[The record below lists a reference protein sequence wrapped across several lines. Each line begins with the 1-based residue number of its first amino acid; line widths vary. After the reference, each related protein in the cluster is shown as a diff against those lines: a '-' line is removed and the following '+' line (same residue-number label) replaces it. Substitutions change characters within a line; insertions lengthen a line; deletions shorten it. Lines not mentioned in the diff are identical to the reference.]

1 MKNHLLLTVLFIT
14 ILLTACSPA
23 DSAVQTAI
31 AATQRV
37 MLSATVAS
45 TSTPIPTSTFT
56 PAPTSTPTDTPTP
69 TATVTPTPDVRI
81 IDTDPQK
88 LLCTDQDLPEE
99 GKYFIPNSDWM
110 SINTNEEVIS
120 LRGVEKGR
128 DYVISTGR
136 VTGWWV
142 ARARGTRAARLPD
155 ELMCGVYLF
164 KTAEGA
170 RLAMTKYNDVE
181 VSPELNWKYLHVP
194 MDLGDANLTYALY
207 EIDSGGNKNTT
218 YVIEFTYRNVMVT
231 VEGYA
236 QKEEDVPHAILEA
249 VARRMFE
256 KIQAVPL
263 VDSADAVIVK

>member
-1 MKNHLLLTVLFIT
+1 
-14 ILLTACSPA
+14 
-23 DSAVQTAI
+23 
-31 AATQRV
+31 
-37 MLSATVAS
+37 
-45 TSTPIPTSTFT
+45 
-56 PAPTSTPTDTPTP
+56 
-69 TATVTPTPDVRI
+69 
-81 IDTDPQK
+81 
-88 LLCTDQDLPEE
+88 
-99 GKYFIPNSDWM
+99 
-110 SINTNEEVIS
+110 
-120 LRGVEKGR
+120 
-128 DYVISTGR
+128 
-136 VTGWWV
+136 
-142 ARARGTRAARLPD
+142 
-155 ELMCGVYLF
+155 
-164 KTAEGA
+164 
-170 RLAMTKYNDVE
+170 MTKYNDVE